1 MHIVKRDGAS
11 TNLDVPVMTNAEYAK
26 FNETS
31 SIIVKELFEE
41 VGGKIKKLIGSRKLD
56 VPKTVDE
63 REAFVGYSTTRILP
77 LAVIFAAVES
87 GIIDAKIGESPMIV
101 VVTG

>member
-1 MHIVKRDGAS
+1 MTGVQTCALPISS

-56 VPKTVDE
+56 VSKG
-63 REAFVGYSTTRILP
+63 GYPVYRYARAMFLG
-77 LAVIFAAVES
+77 V
-87 GIIDAKIGESPMIV
+87 
-101 VVTG
+101 

>member
-1 MHIVKRDGAS
+1 M
-11 TNLDVPVMTNAEYAK
+11 
-26 FNETS
+26 
-31 SIIVKELFEE
+31 KELFEE

-63 REAFVGYSTTRILP
+63 REAFVGYSMTRILT

>member
-1 MHIVKRDGAS
+1 
-11 TNLDVPVMTNAEYAK
+11 MTNAEYAK

-31 SIIVKELFEE
+31 SIIVKELSEE

-77 LAVIFAAVES
+77 LAVIFAAVEW
-87 GIIDAKIGESPMIV
+87 GLLTRKLV
-101 VVTG
+101 NRR

>member
-1 MHIVKRDGAS
+1 M
-11 TNLDVPVMTNAEYAK
+11 
-26 FNETS
+26 
-31 SIIVKELFEE
+31 KELFEE